1 MKTAVY
7 TGTFDPVTNGH
18 IDIIERALKLFD
30 NLYVVVGDN
39 PQKAPTFTPQ
49 ERIGMLKQAL
59 KKYNNRIVVEHF
71 DGLLLNYVK
80 KKKSNVIIRGLRAI
94 SDFEFE
100 FQRAQFNREFAK
112 DIETIFIM
120 TKDDYAFLS
129 SSIIKE
135 ISMFNGSVKGFVPE
149 IVEKKL
155 REKFEK
161 ENLK

>member
-1 MKTAVY
+1 MRTAVY
-7 TGTFDPVTNGH
+7 PGTFDPVTNGH
-18 IDIIERALKLFD
+18 IDIIERALRLFD
-30 NLYVVVGDN
+30 RLYVVVADN
-39 PQKAPTFTPQ
+39 PQKAATFTP
-49 ERIGMLKQAL
+49 EDRVGMLKEAL
-59 KKYNNRIVVEHF
+59 KKHSSKINVEYF
-71 DGLLLNYVK
+71 DGLLLSYVK
-80 KKKSNVIIRGLRAI
+80 KKKSNVIVRGLRAI

-135 ISMFNGSVKGFVPE
+135 ISMFHGPVRGFVPG

-155 REKFEK
+155 REKFRK
-161 ENLK
+161 

>member
-7 TGTFDPVTNGH
+7 PGAFDPVTNGH

-30 NLYVVVGDN
+30 KLYILVGEN
-39 PQKAPTFTPQ
+39 PQKTATFSPE
-49 ERIGMLKQAL
+49 ERVGMLKESL
-59 KKYNNRIVVEHF
+59 KKHNHRIEIEHF
-71 DGLLLNYVK
+71 NGLLLDYVK

-112 DIETIFIM
+112 DVETIFLM

-129 SSIIKE
+129 SSIVKE
-135 ISMFNGSVKGFVPE
+135 IAMFSGSVKGFVPA

-155 REKFEK
+155 REKFRK
-161 ENLK
+161 

>member
-7 TGTFDPVTNGH
+7 PGAFDPVTNGH
-18 IDIIERALKLFD
+18 IDVIERALKLFD
-30 NLYVVVGDN
+30 KLYILVGEN
-39 PQKAPTFTPQ
+39 PQKTATFSPE
-49 ERIGMLKQAL
+49 ERVGMLKESL
-59 KKYNNRIVVEHF
+59 KKHNSRIEIEHF
-71 DGLLLNYVK
+71 NGLLLEYVK

-112 DIETIFIM
+112 DVETIFLM

-129 SSIIKE
+129 SSIVKE
-135 ISMFNGSVKGFVPE
+135 IAMFSGSVKGFVPP

-155 REKFEK
+155 KEKFK
-161 ENLK
+161 G

>member
-1 MKTAVY
+1 MRTAVY
-7 TGTFDPVTNGH
+7 PGTFDPVTNGH
-18 IDIIERALKLFD
+18 IDVIERGLKLFD
-30 NLYVVVGDN
+30 RLYVLVGEN
-39 PQKAPTFTPQ
+39 PQKATTFTAE
-49 ERIGMLKQAL
+49 ERVGMIKKAL
-59 KKYNNRIVVEHF
+59 EKHSKKIEVEHF

-80 KKKSNVIIRGLRAI
+80 KKKSNVVIRGLRAI

-129 SSIIKE
+129 SSLIKE
-135 ISMFNGSVKGFVPE
+135 IAMFNGPVRGFVPE

-155 REKFEK
+155 REKFRK
-161 ENLK
+161 

>member
-1 MKTAVY
+1 MTAAVY
-7 TGTFDPVTNGH
+7 PGTFDPVTNGH

-30 NLYVVVGDN
+30 KLYVLVGDN
-39 PQKAPTFTPQ
+39 PQKAPTFAAK
-49 ERIGMLKQAL
+49 ERVEMLKYAL
-59 KKYNNRIVVEHF
+59 KKHNGRVEVEHF

-80 KKKSNVIIRGLRAI
+80 KKKSRVIIRGLRAI
-94 SDFEFE
+94 SDFEYE

-129 SSIIKE
+129 SSIVKE
-135 ISMFNGSVKGFVPE
+135 IAMFGGSVRGFVPE

-155 REKFEK
+155 KEKFRK
-161 ENLK
+161 

>member
-7 TGTFDPVTNGH
+7 PGAFDPVTNGH

-30 NLYVVVGDN
+30 KLYILVGEN
-39 PQKAPTFTPQ
+39 PQKTATFSPD
-49 ERIGMLKQAL
+49 ERVEMLKESL
-59 KKYNNRIVVEHF
+59 KMYNSRIEIEHF
-71 DGLLLNYVK
+71 NGLLLDYVK

-112 DIETIFIM
+112 DIETIFLM

-129 SSIIKE
+129 SSIVKE
-135 ISMFNGSVKGFVPE
+135 IAMFNGSVNGFVPA
-149 IVEKKL
+149 IVEKRL
-155 REKFEK
+155 REKFRK
-161 ENLK
+161 

>member
-7 TGTFDPVTNGH
+7 PGTFDPVTKGH
-18 IDIIERALKLFD
+18 IDIIERALRLFD
-30 NLYVVVGDN
+30 KLYILVGEN
-39 PQKAPTFTPQ
+39 PQKATTFTAE
-49 ERIGMLKQAL
+49 ERVGMIKKSLKR
-59 KKYNNRIVVEHF
+59 YGSRIEVEHF

-80 KKKSNVIIRGLRAI
+80 KKKSNVVVRGLRAI

-135 ISMFNGSVKGFVPE
+135 ISMFGGSVKGFMPE

-155 REKFEK
+155 KEKFGR
-161 ENLK
+161 

>member
-1 MKTAVY
+1 MRTAVY
-7 TGTFDPVTNGH
+7 PGTFDPVTNGH
-18 IDIIERALKLFD
+18 IDVIERASKLFD
-30 NLYVVVGDN
+30 RLYILVGEN
-39 PQKAPTFTPQ
+39 PQKQSTFTAD
-49 ERIGMLKQAL
+49 ERVRMLKQAL
-59 KKYNNRIVVEHF
+59 KRHSSRIAVEHF
-71 DGLLLNYVK
+71 NGLLLDYVK
-80 KKKSNVIIRGLRAI
+80 KKKSKVIVRGLRAI

-135 ISMFNGSVKGFVPE
+135 IAMFNGSVKGFVPE

-155 REKFEK
+155 KEKFGK
-161 ENLK
+161 

>member
-1 MKTAVY
+1 MRTAVY
-7 TGTFDPVTNGH
+7 PGTFDPVTNGH

-30 NLYVVVGDN
+30 KLYVLVGEN
-39 PQKAPTFTPQ
+39 PQKETTFNSQ
-49 ERIGMLKQAL
+49 ERVEMLKSAL
-59 KKYNNRIVVEHF
+59 RHNNKIEVEHF
-71 DGLLLNYVK
+71 EGLLLDYVK
-80 KKKSNVIIRGLRAI
+80 KKKSNVIVRGLRAI
-94 SDFEFE
+94 SDFEYE

-135 ISMFNGSVKGFVPE
+135 IAMFGGSVKGFVPK

-155 REKFEK
+155 KEKFK
-161 ENLK
+161 K

>member
-7 TGTFDPVTNGH
+7 PGTFDPVTNGH

-30 NLYVVVGDN
+30 KLYILVGEN
-39 PQKAPTFTPQ
+39 PQKAATFSSE
-49 ERIGMLKQAL
+49 ERVYMLKEAL
-59 KKYNNRIVVEHF
+59 KKHNNRVEVEHF
-71 DGLLLNYVK
+71 GELLLNYVK

-135 ISMFNGSVKGFVPE
+135 IAMFGGSVKGFVPQ

-155 REKFEK
+155 RDKFRR
-161 ENLK
+161 

>member
-7 TGTFDPVTNGH
+7 PGTFDPVTNGH

-30 NLYVVVGDN
+30 KLYVVVGDN
-39 PQKAPTFTPQ
+39 PQKSPTFTPK
-49 ERIGMLKQAL
+49 ERIEMLKTAL
-59 KKYNNRIVVEHF
+59 KKYNNRIEVEHF

-80 KKKSNVIIRGLRAI
+80 RKSSNVVIRGLRAI

-100 FQRAQFNREFAK
+100 FSRALINRELEK

-129 SSIIKE
+129 SSIVKE
-135 ISMFNGSVKGFVPE
+135 IAMFHGPVKGFVPE

-155 REKFEK
+155 KEKFK
-161 ENLK
+161 R

>member
-7 TGTFDPVTNGH
+7 PGAFDPVTNGH

-30 NLYVVVGDN
+30 KLFVVVGDN
-39 PQKAPTFTPQ
+39 PQKTPTFTAG
-49 ERIGMLKQAL
+49 ERVEILKTAL
-59 KKYNNRIVVEHF
+59 KKHNHRIDVEHF

-100 FQRAQFNREFAK
+100 FSRALLNREMDK
-112 DIETIFIM
+112 NIETVFIM

-129 SSIIKE
+129 SSIVKE
-135 ISMFNGSVKGFVPE
+135 IAMFGGSVKGFVPK

-155 REKFEK
+155 REKFRK
-161 ENLK
+161 

>member
-7 TGTFDPVTNGH
+7 PGTFDPVTNGH

-30 NLYVVVGDN
+30 KLYVIVGDN
-39 PQKAPTFTPQ
+39 PQKAPTFTAK
-49 ERIGMLKQAL
+49 ERVAMLKDAL
-59 KKYNNRIVVEHF
+59 KKHDSKIEISHF
-71 DGLLLNYVK
+71 EGLLLDYVK
-80 KKKSNVIIRGLRAI
+80 KKKCDVIIRGLRAV

-112 DIETIFIM
+112 DVETIFLM

-129 SSIIKE
+129 SSIVKE
-135 ISMFNGSVKGFVPE
+135 IAMFHGSVKGFVPE

-155 REKFEK
+155 KEKFRK
-161 ENLK
+161 

>member
-7 TGTFDPVTNGH
+7 PGTFDPVTNGH

-30 NLYVVVGDN
+30 KLYVIVGDN
-39 PQKAPTFTPQ
+39 PQKAPTFTAK
-49 ERIGMLKQAL
+49 ERVAMLKDAL
-59 KKYNNRIVVEHF
+59 KRHGSKIEINHF
-71 DGLLLNYVK
+71 DGLLLGYVK
-80 KKKSNVIIRGLRAI
+80 KKKCDVIIRGLRAV

-112 DIETIFIM
+112 DVETIFLM

-129 SSIIKE
+129 SSIVKE
-135 ISMFNGSVKGFVPE
+135 IAMFHGSVKGFVPE

-155 REKFEK
+155 KEKFRK
-161 ENLK
+161 

>member
-1 MKTAVY
+1 MKIMKTAVY
-7 TGTFDPVTNGH
+7 PGAFDPVTNGH

-30 NLYVVVGDN
+30 RLYVLVGDN
-39 PQKAPTFTPQ
+39 PQKAPAFSPK
-49 ERIGMLKQAL
+49 ERVDMLKEAL
-59 KKYNNRIVVEHF
+59 KKHDDRIAVEHF
-71 DGLLLNYVK
+71 EGLLLDYVK
-80 KKKSNVIIRGLRAI
+80 KKKSNVIVRGLRAI

-135 ISMFNGSVKGFVPE
+135 IAMFHGPVRGFVPE

-155 REKFEK
+155 REKFRK
-161 ENLK
+161 

>member
-7 TGTFDPVTNGH
+7 PGTFDPATNGH

-30 NLYVVVGDN
+30 KLHILVGDN
-39 PQKAPTFTPQ
+39 PQKEPTFTAE
-49 ERIGMLKQAL
+49 ERVEMLKEAL
-59 KKYNNRIVVEHF
+59 KKRKNRIEVEHF

-100 FQRAQFNREFAK
+100 FQRALFNREFSK

-120 TKDDYAFLS
+120 TKDDYSFLS
-129 SSIIKE
+129 SSIVKE
-135 ISMFNGSVKGFVPE
+135 IAMFQGSVKGFVPE

-155 REKFEK
+155 KEKFRR
-161 ENLK
+161 